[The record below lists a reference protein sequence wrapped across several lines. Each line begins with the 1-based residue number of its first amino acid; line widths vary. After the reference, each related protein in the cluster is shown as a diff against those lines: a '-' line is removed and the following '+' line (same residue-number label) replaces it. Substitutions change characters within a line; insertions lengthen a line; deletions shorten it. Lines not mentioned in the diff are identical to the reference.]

1 MQRSIL
7 FHKQVFP
14 FVIPSGARNLLF
26 SGCQQGICFGDV
38 KSTGAKTQARR
49 ITITAMYSAEL
60 LDHFQNP
67 RNVGDVEAPDLTA
80 QMENPA
86 CGDIL
91 KLTARLAG
99 KQIADI
105 RFRAKGCVPAMAC
118 GSAMTELIKGKTVE
132 EARQVSREEL
142 VRAVGG
148 LPQASA
154 HASHLAIDTL
164 VALLGKL

>member
-1 MQRSIL
+1 
-7 FHKQVFP
+7 
-14 FVIPSGARNLLF
+14 
-26 SGCQQGICFGDV
+26 
-38 KSTGAKTQARR
+38 
-49 ITITAMYSAEL
+49 MYSPEL

-67 RNVGDVEAPDLTA
+67 RNVGDVEAPDASA

-86 CGDIL
+86 CGDVL
-91 KLTARLAG
+91 KLMAKLAG
-99 KQIADI
+99 RQIADI

-118 GSAMTELIKGKTVE
+118 GSAITELVKGKTVE

-142 VRAVGG
+142 VRKVGS

-164 VALLGKL
+164 AELVRKL